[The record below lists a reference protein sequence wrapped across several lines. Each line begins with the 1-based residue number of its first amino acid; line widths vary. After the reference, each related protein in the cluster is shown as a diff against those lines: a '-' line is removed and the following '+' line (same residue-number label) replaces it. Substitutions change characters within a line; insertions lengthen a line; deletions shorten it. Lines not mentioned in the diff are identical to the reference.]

1 MNNWNVPSSPL
12 YILSLLIASTQ
23 SFTNSYNKMKQD
35 KFYAVFCYEYDGNMV
50 EVLEQE
56 STKKEIVFETNNH

>member
-1 MNNWNVPSSPL
+1 
-12 YILSLLIASTQ
+12 
-23 SFTNSYNKMKQD
+23 MKQD

-56 STKKEIVFETNNH
+56 SIKKEIVFETNNHKLYIWASMNKEYVILNNKFNYFRH

>member
-1 MNNWNVPSSPL
+1 
-12 YILSLLIASTQ
+12 
-23 SFTNSYNKMKQD
+23 MKQD

-56 STKKEIVFETNNH
+56 SIKKEIVFETNNHKLYIWASMNKE